1 MSFAYPSFLWA
12 FLLLLIPII
21 LHFFHFQRK
30 KTLYFSSLNFLRTLE
45 KEKKNIRKI
54 RNLLVLF
61 LRIMAISCLVLAFSK
76 PFLNNKEHEGTGKE
90 EVVVLYIDNSFSMTA
105 KGKEGTL
112 LSEARESARKI
123 IKNLSKQT
131 RVLLHTNKMDGIE
144 GRLISREDAI
154 KQIDKIK
161 PFQLSRKLEDVL
173 IWQKSLL
180 DKEGVIARNIA
191 YSDFQK
197 SNLFVA
203 SADQFKTER
212 NCTPVHLLPEIKTN
226 LIVDSVWFPSPI
238 KKIGENT
245 EIKIRIKNE
254 GKKKAKDITITLTV
268 NNIKRTATL
277 SIPSNKSEIITFN
290 YRESGPGF
298 RSGKVEVSDNHLFW
312 DDVFYFSYQIKK
324 NTNVLIV
331 NSEDSVNEV
340 KKAYSLEPFYN
351 VRSVSQGAFSKDQ
364 LKEVDLLLLNGVNEI
379 SSFMSK
385 TLFQFVKSNGSLMI
399 FPGTKPN
406 KKELNDFLSNFQL
419 PILGNTIINGTKIKK
434 IEYKAPFF
442 TGMFNQEVNNLRLP
456 SVSKC
461 YKLIRSN
468 KTRAYNLLTLQNG
481 FPLFVQS
488 STNNQV
494 FLFASSL
501 KQEYSSFTQD
511 ALFPSILLRTGELS
525 QKTPPLF
532 LTLGKERGFPL
543 YNISNQEKPI
553 HLLKNEQDIIPKV
566 IKQKSGLYSEISIYG
581 TGFFELL
588 EAGIYKITEEKI
600 KKGQLAL
607 NYNRNESSMNFANKK
622 EILSF
627 FKKKNMNV
635 TDYTNNSKKVIIN
648 NQKRS
653 MQNLWKVFLLGAL
666 FCFIL
671 ELLVL
676 KFWKQ

>member
-1 MSFAYPSFLWA
+1 MSFVYPSFLWA
-12 FLLLLIPII
+12 FLLLSIPIV

-30 KTLYFSSLNFLRTLE
+30 KTLYFSSLSFLRTLE
-45 KEKKNIRKI
+45 KEKKNVRKI
-54 RNLLVLF
+54 RNLLVLL

-76 PFLNNKEHEGTGKE
+76 PFINNTEIKGAEKE

-123 IKNLSKQT
+123 IKTLPKQT
-131 RVLLHTNKMDGIE
+131 RVLLHTNKLDGIE
-144 GRLISREDAI
+144 GRLISREDAM
-154 KQIDKIK
+154 KQLDKIK
-161 PFQLSRKLEDVL
+161 PFQLSRKLEDVFV
-173 IWQKSLL
+173 WQKNVL
-180 DKEGVIARNIA
+180 DKEGVIATNIA

-197 SNLFVA
+197 SNLFIG
-203 SADQFKTER
+203 STDQFKTKR
-212 NCTPVHLLPEIKTN
+212 DCTPVHLLPEIKTN
-226 LIVDSVWFPSPI
+226 LIVDSVWFSSPI
-238 KKIGENT
+238 KKTGDNT
-245 EIKIRIKNE
+245 EIKVRVKNE
-254 GKKKAKDITITLTV
+254 GEKKAEDITITLTV

-277 SIPSNKSEIITFN
+277 TIPPNKSETITFN
-290 YRESGPGF
+290 YRESAPGF

-340 KKAYSLEPFYN
+340 QKAYFLEPFYN
-351 VRSVSQGAFSKDQ
+351 VKSVSQGAFSKDQ
-364 LKEVDLLLLNGVNEI
+364 LKEVDLLLLNGVNEM

-385 TLFQFVKSNGSLMI
+385 TLFQFVRSNGCLMI
-399 FPGTKPN
+399 FPGTKPK
-406 KKELNDFLSNFQL
+406 KKELNTFISNLQL
-419 PILGNTIINGTKIKK
+419 PILGNTISNGTKIKK

-442 TGMFNQEVNNLRLP
+442 KGMFNQEENNLRLP

-461 YKLIRSN
+461 FKLIRSN

-532 LTLGKERGFPL
+532 LTLGKERGYPL
-543 YNISNQEKPI
+543 YNMSNQENPI

-607 NYNRNESSMNFANKK
+607 NYNRNESSMNFATKK

-653 MQNLWKVFLLGAL
+653 LQNLWKVFLLGAL
-666 FCFIL
+666 ICFLL